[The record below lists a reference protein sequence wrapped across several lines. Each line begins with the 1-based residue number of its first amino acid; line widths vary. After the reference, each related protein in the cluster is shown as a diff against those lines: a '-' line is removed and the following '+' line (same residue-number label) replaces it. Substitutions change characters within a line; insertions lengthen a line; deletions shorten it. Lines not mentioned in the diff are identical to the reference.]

1 MVLQTLTFSGF
12 PKVEIGSDDGLT
24 ILIRDRAQDDK
35 LVKVIEPL
43 DTVYLTYD
51 WENNDGRLAFVK
63 THWPYYNGVEVNQL
77 HKLYYGDYLN
87 SAGETES
94 VLLKVR
100 QSTDIG
106 DKILEDVK
114 VIRTCPNCPVYD
126 NLEEEMMEM
135 QAINAEIIKGGD
147 GNENGGTVEQSIY

>member
-1 MVLQTLTFSGF
+1 MVLQILTFNVF

-63 THWPYYNGVEVNQL
+63 THWPYYNGAEVNQL
-77 HKLYYGDYLN
+77 HRLYYGDYLN

-106 DKILEDVK
+106 DKVLENVK
-114 VIRTCPNCPVYD
+114 VIRTCPNCSVYE

-135 QAINAEIIKGGD
+135 QTINTEITEGVD
-147 GNENGGTVEQSIY
+147 NNENGGTVK